1 MQFISKARG
10 LCPLEPPAKARLCNP
25 IIGFGMMAA
34 PGSCKASG
42 GHHSEALRVPRAR
55 PWRGSSR
62 ACVLRTTGQSPLALL
77 TNRRERRASVSV
89 EFALVAVMV
98 LLPLFAG
105 GADFME
111 LISAQSQLDASLQS
125 LYAFAWNSPGSATNM
140 SQVNGILAVV
150 NAHSLPQVS
159 LGAAPSLSYQT
170 ASSGQQTFVTYKL
183 AATVNLAVPVPYVL
197 GSSFA
202 LAASGTVQ
210 IQ

>member
-1 MQFISKARG
+1 MLVVSKAKG
-10 LCPLEPPAKARLCNP
+10 LCPLEPRQGRALGTLKASKRWPPETLQNPGAAIFSKPIKWIAKASLCW
-25 IIGFGMMAA
+25 GVQG
-34 PGSCKASG
+34 GKA
-42 GHHSEALRVPRAR
+42 
-55 PWRGSSR
+55 
-62 ACVLRTTGQSPLALL
+62 PLALL

-89 EFALVAVMV
+89 EFALVAVMI

-105 GADFME
+105 GVDFME

-125 LYAFAWNSPGSATNM
+125 LYAFAWNSPGSATNA

-170 ASSGQQTFVTYKL
+170 AASGPQTFVTYNL
-183 AATVNLAVPVPYVL
+183 ATTVNLPVPVPYLL